1 MSKAFTKDSDDAPV
15 APPRALGV
23 PVPVPNFVTDEG
35 LRAARAELDRLAR
48 TGDHPDRAR
57 ELTAHLETA
66 QVAPPGAPDAVGFGA
81 SVTRERESG
90 ARTTYRLV
98 GAIEAD
104 VKRGWLSWQSPV
116 ATALW
121 NARVGDTVELPRGEE
136 VTVVEIRYGSPSP

>member
-15 APPRALGV
+15 SPVRALGV
-23 PVPVPNFVTDEG
+23 PVPVPNFVTADG
-35 LRAARAELDRLAR
+35 LRAARGELDALAR
-48 TGDHPDRAR
+48 SGEQPDRAR

-66 QVAPPGAPDAVGFGA
+66 QVAPPGEPDVVGFGA
-81 SVTRERESG
+81 SVTIERESG

-136 VTVVEIRYGSPSP
+136 VTVVEIRYGSLSL